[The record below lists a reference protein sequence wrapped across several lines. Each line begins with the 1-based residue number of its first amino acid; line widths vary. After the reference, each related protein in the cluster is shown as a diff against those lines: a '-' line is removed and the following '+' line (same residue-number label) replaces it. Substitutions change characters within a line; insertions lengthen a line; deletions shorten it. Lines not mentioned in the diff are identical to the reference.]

1 MSAAFPAFRALLAA
15 LVLMALSAGPAAAH
29 RLKVFATVEGGT
41 VTGYAFF
48 IGGGRPQGAQVIF
61 RTPGGAELA
70 QAVTDAEGGFSF
82 RPSVPQALEV
92 VVNAGDGH
100 VAEALLAA
108 DRFGPAEAAPAPPV
122 SALAAAPAPAPSAP
136 EAGLGAPAPPA
147 SAPAPS
153 TACAPDPA
161 VLAGLVDAAADRAV
175 ARQIRPLLEAYETAE
190 GRVRFNDV
198 MGGIG
203 MIVGL
208 AGTAL
213 WVSARRRSGA
223 GK

>member
-1 MSAAFPAFRALLAA
+1 MSASARLLRAILAA
-15 LVLMALSAGPAAAH
+15 VALVALWAGPAAAH
-29 RLKVFATVEGGT
+29 RLKVFATVEAGA

-61 RTPGGAELA
+61 RTPGGTDLAE
-70 QAVTDAEGGFSF
+70 AVTDAEGGFSF
-82 RPSVPQALEV
+82 RPPAPQALEV

-100 VAEALLAA
+100 VAEVLLAA
-108 DRFGPAEAAPAPPV
+108 DRFGPANAAPASAGPEPAPQV
-122 SALAAAPAPAPSAP
+122 SDAVTAPAPAA
-136 EAGLGAPAPPA
+136 AA
-147 SAPAPS
+147 SAPSA
-153 TACAPDPA
+153 TCLPDPA

-175 ARQIRPLLEAYETAE
+175 ARQIRPLLEAYEAAE

>member
-1 MSAAFPAFRALLAA
+1 MSVRGPLRALLCAFA
-15 LVLMALSAGPAAAH
+15 LMVLWSGPAAAH
-29 RLKVFATVEGGT
+29 RLKVFATVEGGA

-61 RTPGGAELA
+61 RTPGGADLA
-70 QAVTDAEGGFSF
+70 EAVTDADGGFSY
-82 RPSVPQALEV
+82 RPPVPQAVEV

-100 VAEALLAA
+100 VAEVLLAA
-108 DRFGPAEAAPAPPV
+108 DRFGPA
-122 SALAAAPAPAPSAP
+122 AAAPAVPDAVPP
-136 EAGLGAPAPPA
+136 EAGAATPNPAA

-153 TACAPDPA
+153 TACLPDA
-161 VLAGLVDAAADRAV
+161 ATLAGIVDAAADRAV
-175 ARQIRPLLEAYETAE
+175 ARQIRPLLVAYEAAE

>member
-1 MSAAFPAFRALLAA
+1 MSASARLLRTILAA
-15 LVLMALSAGPAAAH
+15 VALMVVWAGPAAAH
-29 RLKVFATVEGGT
+29 RLKVFATVEAGT

-61 RTPGGAELA
+61 RTPGGTDLAET
-70 QAVTDAEGGFSF
+70 VTDAEGGFSF
-82 RPSVPQALEV
+82 RPPAPQALEV

-100 VAEALLAA
+100 VAEVLLAA
-108 DRFGPAEAAPAPPV
+108 DRFGPANPVPDGPAAAGPEPAPQV
-122 SALAAAPAPAPSAP
+122 SDAATAPAPAAASP
-136 EAGLGAPAPPA
+136 PPA
-147 SAPAPS
+147 A
-153 TACAPDPA
+153 TCLPDPA
-161 VLAGLVDAAADRAV
+161 VLAGLVDAAADKAV
-175 ARQIRPLLEAYETAE
+175 ARQIRPLLEAYEAAE

>member
-1 MSAAFPAFRALLAA
+1 MSASVPLRALLCAFA
-15 LVLMALSAGPAAAH
+15 LVALCTGPAAAH

-61 RTPGGAELA
+61 RTPGGADLA
-70 QAVTDAEGGFSF
+70 AAVTDAEGGFSY
-82 RPSVPQALEV
+82 RPPAPQPVEV

-100 VAEALLAA
+100 MAEVLLAA
-108 DRFGPAEAAPAPPV
+108 DRFGPAQPAPDGRDT
-122 SALAAAPAPAPSAP
+122 AASAP
-136 EAGLGAPAPPA
+136 EEVAGTTASA
-147 SAPAPS
+147 SAPSPPS
-153 TACAPDPA
+153 SPACLPDPT

-175 ARQIRPLLEAYETAE
+175 ARQIRPLLEAYEAAE

-213 WVSARRRSGA
+213 WVSARRRTGA

>member
-1 MSAAFPAFRALLAA
+1 MSAAVPALRTFCAA
-15 LVLMALSAGPAAAH
+15 LVLVVLGAAPAAAH
-29 RLKVFATVEGGT
+29 RLKVFATVEDGT

-48 IGGGRPQGAQVIF
+48 IGGGRPQGAQVMF
-61 RTPGGAELA
+61 RTPGGADLG

-82 RPSVPQALEV
+82 RPSAPQALEV

-100 VAEALLAA
+100 VAEALVAA
-108 DRFGPAEAAPAPPV
+108 DRFGP
-122 SALAAAPAPAPSAP
+122 ST
-136 EAGLGAPAPPA
+136 
-147 SAPAPS
+147 PAPS
-153 TACAPDPA
+153 TPAPSTPASGLPEPTSPPAAPPPSASCAPDPA

-175 ARQIRPLLEAYETAE
+175 ARQIRPLLEAYEAAE

>member
-1 MSAAFPAFRALLAA
+1 MSASARFLRAILAA
-15 LVLMALSAGPAAAH
+15 VALMVVWVGPAAAH
-29 RLKVFATVEGGT
+29 RLKVFATVEAGT

-61 RTPGGAELA
+61 RTPGGTDLAET
-70 QAVTDAEGGFSF
+70 VTDAEGGFSF
-82 RPSVPQALEV
+82 RPPAPQALEV

-100 VAEALLAA
+100 VAEVLLAA
-108 DRFGPAEAAPAPPV
+108 DRFGPANAAPDGPAAAGPEPAPHA
-122 SALAAAPAPAPSAP
+122 SDAAAPAPAA
-136 EAGLGAPAPPA
+136 A
-147 SAPAPS
+147 SA
-153 TACAPDPA
+153 TCLPDPA

-175 ARQIRPLLEAYETAE
+175 ARQIRPLLEAYAAAE

>member
-1 MSAAFPAFRALLAA
+1 MVLVVLGVAPAL
-15 LVLMALSAGPAAAH
+15 AH
-29 RLKVFATVEGGT
+29 RLKVFATVEDGA

-61 RTPGGAELA
+61 RTPGGADLA
-70 QAVTDAEGGFSF
+70 RTVTDAEGGFSF

-108 DRFGPAEAAPAPPV
+108 DRFGPAEAAPASPAPAPDPA
-122 SALAAAPAPAPSAP
+122 SALAAAPAPSAP
-136 EAGLGAPAPPA
+136 AAGLGAPAPPA
-147 SAPAPS
+147 SAPTPS
-153 TACAPDPA
+153 TACAPDTA

-175 ARQIRPLLEAYETAE
+175 ARQIRPLLEAYEAAE

>member
-1 MSAAFPAFRALLAA
+1 MSTSARLLRAILAA
-15 LVLMALSAGPAAAH
+15 VALMVAWTVPAAAH
-29 RLKVFATVEGGT
+29 RLKVFATVEAGT

-61 RTPGGAELA
+61 RTPGGADLA
-70 QAVTDAEGGFSF
+70 QAVTDAEGGFFF
-82 RPSVPQALEV
+82 RPPAPQALEV

-100 VAEALLAA
+100 VAEVLLAA
-108 DRFGPAEAAPAPPV
+108 DRFGPVDAALAGAVPAAQDTGPV
-122 SALAAAPAPAPSAP
+122 AVPALAASTPAP
-136 EAGLGAPAPPA
+136 
-147 SAPAPS
+147 
-153 TACAPDPA
+153 TATCLPDA
-161 VLAGLVDAAADRAV
+161 ATLAGTVDAAVDRAV
-175 ARQIRPLLEAYETAE
+175 ARQVRPLLEAYEAAE

-208 AGTAL
+208 AGIAL
-213 WVSARRRSGA
+213 WVSARRRAGA

>member
-1 MSAAFPAFRALLAA
+1 MSASARFLRAILAA
-15 LVLMALSAGPAAAH
+15 VALMVVWVGPAAAH
-29 RLKVFATVEGGT
+29 RLKVFATVEAGT

-61 RTPGGAELA
+61 RTSGGADLA
-70 QAVTDAEGGFSF
+70 EAVTDAEGGFSF
-82 RPSVPQALEV
+82 RPPAPQALEV

-100 VAEALLAA
+100 VAEVLLAA
-108 DRFGPAEAAPAPPV
+108 DRFGSEGPAPGGPAAAGPEPAPHA
-122 SALAAAPAPAPSAP
+122 SDAAAPAPAA
-136 EAGLGAPAPPA
+136 A
-147 SAPAPS
+147 SA
-153 TACAPDPA
+153 TCLPDPA

-175 ARQIRPLLEAYETAE
+175 ARQIRPLLEAYAAAE